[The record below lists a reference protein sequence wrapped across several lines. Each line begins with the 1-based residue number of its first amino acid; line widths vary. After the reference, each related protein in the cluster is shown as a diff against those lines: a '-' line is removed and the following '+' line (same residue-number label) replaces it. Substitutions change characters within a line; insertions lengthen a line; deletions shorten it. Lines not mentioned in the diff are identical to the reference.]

1 MRVLKDGIQSLETII
16 DHLRANNLDL
26 ELVNGDIKYST
37 TIQSCY
43 ESNIEILIL
52 GLHGYVADLFENDKS
67 FDLSIS
73 TAVGG
78 KLFYAVVSHQSI
90 AQGILK
96 WWDKDLLLISLD
108 DIFELVCNHRQKNLK
123 LKGEINFMPINLI
136 RRREHFDRLPRA
148 SGYEKM
154 VTKLRAAY
162 IFMRNLWII
171 FQIQL
176 INYDEHNHKDVI
188 NQIFGREI
196 VLKSMEDFQLFKGLA
211 EVNCVTLDGQRCTG
225 TLFCQ
230 IWT

>member
-96 WWDKDLLLISLD
+96 W
-108 DIFELVCNHRQKNLK
+108 
-123 LKGEINFMPINLI
+123 
-136 RRREHFDRLPRA
+136 
-148 SGYEKM
+148 
-154 VTKLRAAY
+154 
-162 IFMRNLWII
+162 
-171 FQIQL
+171 
-176 INYDEHNHKDVI
+176 
-188 NQIFGREI
+188 
-196 VLKSMEDFQLFKGLA
+196 
-211 EVNCVTLDGQRCTG
+211 
-225 TLFCQ
+225 
-230 IWT
+230 